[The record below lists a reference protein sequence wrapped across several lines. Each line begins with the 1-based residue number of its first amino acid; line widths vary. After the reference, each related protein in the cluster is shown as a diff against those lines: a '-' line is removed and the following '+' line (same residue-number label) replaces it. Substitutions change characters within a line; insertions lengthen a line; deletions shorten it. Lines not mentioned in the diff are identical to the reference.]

1 MASSLNQLSASFAR
15 LSSLER
21 RFIIV
26 VLVVIFIVINLIFVL
41 PHFSDLGKIDN
52 RFGEAN
58 SKQTRYEKEISQASF
73 YQSNI
78 AKWEGEGASVAQE
91 DQSVSFLN
99 AIQNQAA
106 QSGIGIV
113 ANNRQPTRTNQFF
126 VELGQALT
134 TQSGEAQLVD
144 FLYNLG
150 SGSSMIRARALA
162 IRPDQ
167 PRTGLSATITLVAS
181 FQKKPTSRTATPAG
195 KSPAPV
201 TKSPAAPANTP
212 ASKPTIPASKPATST
227 TPSVGK
233 TNRPAGSLPVTKPLT
248 PPPK

>member
-1 MASSLNQLSASFAR
+1 MASSYSQLSASFAR

-58 SKQTRYEKEISQASF
+58 SKLDKYQKEISQASF
-73 YQSNI
+73 YQTNI
-78 AKWEGEGASVAQE
+78 DKWQGEGAAVAQE
-91 DQSVSFLN
+91 DQSVSFLT

-150 SGSSMIRARALA
+150 SGSSMIRARALSV
-162 IRPDQ
+162 RPDQ
-167 PRTGLSATITLVAS
+167 PRTGLSATMTLVAS
-181 FQKKPTSRTATPAG
+181 FQKKPTSRTAA
-195 KSPAPV
+195 
-201 TKSPAAPANTP
+201 TKSPAAAPANPPVT
-212 ASKPTIPASKPATST
+212 KPATST
-227 TPSVGK
+227 VAPATGK
-233 TNRPAGSLPVTKPLT
+233 TNKSTGILPGKKPSTT
-248 PPPK
+248 PNKSP